1 MSSSWV
7 NKRLSQTRDFLS
19 ESSLVRWLTGTSLGR
34 LLLLTTFGVIVLLA
48 TSAVAYWLDVFPT
61 FGKSVW
67 SGIIHFITPS
77 AISNDQS
84 TDARIV
90 GVVQAIAGLVFYA
103 GVLLAVLSQGV
114 ANSLDRLASYEAPLR
129 VSGHIVF
136 LGGYHSLEHTLRALD
151 ADLVLFK
158 EHADELP
165 NEVVV
170 VIPRERSEDREHLQE
185 RWNRK
190 SPRIKVRAVAG
201 DLNSYQT
208 LRVAA
213 AHRAAKIVIS
223 TQKQDQAALSEDF
236 ECVQTLHSLLS
247 FMDHSGV
254 VRVPPIFVTMR
265 RARHAESFVDAPW
278 VKSVHVIA
286 QDRSLGAR
294 LRLAVLHP
302 AFSAVFGIGTEKR
315 IGAIDVVERPG
326 QAGKSFADVRA
337 EFSTGL
343 ALGVVRSTGFDEL
356 ELTMPPHSDYTMV
369 DQDMIAV
376 MWNAD
381 EPTPAPP
388 MRNPKGPLRLL
399 VIGWGPTTREL
410 LVELAKH
417 NDEIENITLVT
428 NTRGW
433 RRYFSAHEIP
443 PNITEVIGNSD
454 YPNVL
459 EEAIAQADPQ
469 VIVVASEYSEDTEL
483 EDARTTFSALHIRK
497 LVDLSVIPVF
507 TLVTAHSARHLF
519 EESGML
525 VPNSSVDAHAQNT
538 AIAVS
543 RYRAGRVV
551 RDIFGG
557 NDVGELQVV
566 YASEC
571 LSEMNLPEGQ
581 LSAKFSEVYD
591 YLVTIA
597 KAPLAIHLKSG
608 LLWAPAHADLEVTGE
623 DRILVVQHG
632 YGSLTDNAL

>member
-1 MSSSWV
+1 MDR
-7 NKRLSQTRDFLS
+7 RLRKTKEFLS
-19 ESSLVRWLTGTSLGR
+19 ENSLIRWFTGTSLGR
-34 LLLLTTFGVIVLLA
+34 LIMLSTFGILVLLA
-48 TSAVAYWLDVFPT
+48 TAAVAYWLDVFPT
-61 FGKSVW
+61 FGKAVW
-67 SGIIHFITPS
+67 SGTIHFVTPS

-84 TDARIV
+84 TDARVV
-90 GVVQAIAGLVFYA
+90 GVVQAVAGLIFYA
-103 GVLLAVLSQGV
+103 GVLLAVLSKLV
-114 ANSLDRLASYEAPLR
+114 ASSLDRLASYEAPLR

-136 LGGYHSLEHTLRALD
+136 AGGFQTMEHTLRALD
-151 ADLVLFK
+151 TDLELFH
-158 EHADELP
+158 EHSDELP

-170 VIPRERSEDREHLQE
+170 IIPRDRSEDREHLQE

-201 DLNSYQT
+201 DLNSFQT
-208 LRVAA
+208 LRVAGT
-213 AHRAAKIVIS
+213 HRAAKVVIA
-223 TQKQDQAALSEDF
+223 TQQQNQPALSEDF
-236 ECVQTLHSLLS
+236 ESVRTLHSVLS
-247 FMDHSGV
+247 FMEYSGIE
-254 VRVPPIFVTMR
+254 RVPPILVTMR

-315 IGAIDVVERPG
+315 IGAIDVIDRAG
-326 QAGKSFADVRA
+326 QIGKSFAEVRA
-337 EFSTGL
+337 EFTKGQ
-343 ALGVVRSTGFDEL
+343 ALGVVRSAGFDGL
-356 ELTMPPHSDYTMV
+356 ELTMPPHADYAMV
-369 DQDMIAV
+369 EGDMLAV
-376 MWNAD
+376 MWNAS
-381 EPTPAPP
+381 ESSPAPP
-388 MRNPKGPLRLL
+388 MRDQDRPLRLL
-399 VIGWGPTTREL
+399 LIGWGPTTREL

-417 NDEIENITLVT
+417 KDAIENITLVT
-428 NTRGW
+428 NARGW
-433 RRYFSAHEIP
+433 RRNLSVDEIP
-443 PNITEVIGNSD
+443 PNVTELIGNSD

-459 EEAIAQADPQ
+459 EDAIEQAAPE
-469 VIVVASEYSEDTEL
+469 VIVLASEYSEDTEL

-497 LVDLSVIPVF
+497 LVDLTKVPVF
-507 TLVTAHSARHLF
+507 TLVTAHTARHLF

-557 NDVGELQVV
+557 NDVGELRVV

-571 LSEMNLPEGQ
+571 LAEMNLPEGQ
-581 LSAKFSEVYD
+581 MSAKFSQIYD
-591 YLVTIA
+591 YLATIS
-597 KAPLAIHLKSG
+597 KAPLAVHLKSG
-608 LLWAPAHADLEVTGE
+608 VLWAPAHANLEVEGD